1 MARHRHLLPACLPE
15 PCGRFS
21 VPNHCVPVRPS
32 CLKQAMEFFSFVGYR
47 KWDAVTILLGI
58 FVINNALTYLALTPR
73 RTTSHQTDMPAC
85 LMTKPFG

>member
-1 MARHRHLLPACLPE
+1 MAVCLS
-15 PCGRFS
+15 C
-21 VPNHCVPVRPS
+21 

-73 RTTSHQTDMPAC
+73 RTISHQTDMPAC
-85 LMTKPFG
+85 LMTKPLDNGAVVRLTRMHA